1 MDSGYPLVETSNR
14 DMEAKDGEGWGERKT
29 SDCEE
34 CLATSMVQV
43 WYHVVHAEQS
53 QLCGCV
59 NCVELSTNQQSFFVV
74 KFSDVMTNLLFIIH
88 VHFLTQQLVALN
100 LSFKV

>member
-1 MDSGYPLVETSNR
+1 MVWVSANDQSFTSKIGIKQVASWLLRIVGSGYPLVETSNR

-43 WYHVVHAEQS
+43 WYLHVVYAES
-53 QLCGCV
+53 AVWMC
-59 NCVELSTNQQSFFVV
+59 
-74 KFSDVMTNLLFIIH
+74 
-88 VHFLTQQLVALN
+88 
-100 LSFKV
+100 